1 MYSSRCF
8 KVKKLPLQQVD
19 IKKQGL
25 KTRKRDVI
33 IYAPLARTNKNFKNN
48 LMVREINKRSL
59 SN

>member
-33 IYAPLARTNKNFKNN
+33 IYAPLMPEQIRILKIT
-48 LMVREINKRSL
+48 
-59 SN
+59 